1 MGTHPIFESD
11 FDCLTDYGLEQPLK
25 WLLVKISVLPKEKRE
40 AKRRSLI
47 HSPRKNGTRSKPH
60 LFSRTEILVKL
71 WSPVQLVPNWLL
83 TVSEDVST
91 RSTKPTFT
99 VTNPPTENS
108 DWSAKKSSDNCL
120 TNFHG
125 MELTRDKQ
133 CSIIKKWQ
141 SKIEA
146 HVDCTTTDGYKLRLF
161 CVGFTKRRQNQVK
174 KTTYAKSTQNR
185 AIRKKMMDIMRR
197 EVTNTDIR
205 GVVTKLLP
213 DSMASDI
220 TKAAAST
227 YPLHEVHIQK
237 CKVLKK
243 PRFDVSK
250 LLEMHGEAGKVVT
263 KKDGE
268 QVVTD
273 SYEPPVLES
282 V

>member
-1 MGTHPIFESD
+1 MAVGKNKR
-11 FDCLTDYGLEQPLK
+11 LTKGKKGGKKKIVDPFTKKEWYKIKAPSVFKNRSVGQT
-25 WLLVKISVLPKEKRE
+25 LV
-40 AKRRSLI
+40 
-47 HSPRKNGTRSKPH
+47 TRSAGTK
-60 LFSRTEILVKL
+60 LAADGLRGRVYEINQADLQGGDESTYRKFKLVCEE
-71 WSPVQLVPNWLL
+71 VQG
-83 TVSEDVST
+83 D
-91 RSTKPTFT
+91 
-99 VTNPPTENS
+99 
-108 DWSAKKSSDNCL
+108 ACL

-141 SKIEA
+141 TKIEA
-146 HVDCTTTDGYKLRLF
+146 HVDCSTTDGYKLRLF
-161 CVGFTKRRQNQVK
+161 CVGFTKRRQNQIK
-174 KTTYAKSTQNR
+174 KTTYAQTTQVR

-220 TKAAAST
+220 TKTAAST
-227 YPLHEVHIQK
+227 YPLHEVHVK
-237 CKVLKK
+237 KVKVLKK

-250 LLEMHGEAGKVVT
+250 LLEMHGEGGKVVT

-273 SYEPPVLES
+273 NYEPPVLQS

>member
-1 MGTHPIFESD
+1 MGEWYKIKAPSVFRNRNIGQT
-11 FDCLTDYGLEQPLK
+11 
-25 WLLVKISVLPKEKRE
+25 LV
-40 AKRRSLI
+40 
-47 HSPRKNGTRSKPH
+47 TRSAGTKLAADGLRGRVYEVNKADLH
-60 LFSRTEILVKL
+60 GDESTYRKFRLVCEE
-71 WSPVQLVPNWLL
+71 VQG
-83 TVSEDVST
+83 DH
-91 RSTKPTFT
+91 
-99 VTNPPTENS
+99 
-108 DWSAKKSSDNCL
+108 CL

-174 KTTYAKSTQNR
+174 KTTYAQSTQIR
-185 AIRKKMMDIMRR
+185 AIRKKMMDIMR
-197 EVTNTDIR
+197 
-205 GVVTKLLP
+205 
-213 DSMASDI
+213 
-220 TKAAAST
+220 
-227 YPLHEVHIQK
+227 HEVHIQK

-250 LLEMHGEAGKVVT
+250 LLEMHGEGGKVVT

-268 QVVTD
+268 TVVTD
-273 SYEPPVLES
+273 NYEPPVLEN

>member
-25 WLLVKISVLPKEKRE
+25 WLLVKTSVLPKEKRE
-40 AKRRSLI
+40 ARRRSLI
-47 HSPRKNGTRSKPH
+47 HSPRRNGTRSKPH
-60 LFSRTEILVKL
+60 LFSRTETLV
-71 WSPVQLVPNWLL
+71 
-83 TVSEDVST
+83 T
-91 RSTKPTFT
+91 RSAGTKLAADGLRGRVYEVNQADLHGDESTYRKFRL
-99 VTNPPTENS
+99 VCEEVQG
-108 DWSAKKSSDNCL
+108 DNCL

-174 KTTYAKSTQNR
+174 KTTYAQTTQIR
-185 AIRKKMMDIMRR
+185 AIRKKMMDIMKR
-197 EVTNTDIR
+197 EVTNTDVR

-227 YPLHEVHIQK
+227 YPLHEVHVQK
-237 CKVLKK
+237 VKVLKK

-273 SYEPPVLES
+273 NYEPPVLES